1 MDSTAATKWLHENI
15 RDLLRLVPTACE
27 VLSTQDSP
35 LTTLSFALPC
45 VHTHLFHVK
54 YCTTVSANKQYKH
67 KKRGKWAVRKV
78 SWGIHLEEYISALT
92 LFRSCWPMWGCGP
105 QNGNSLCVCWGGRE
119 ALAPHESW
127 GCRIQRQTVASEAFW
142 MAVTTV
148 GASDWSACR
157 EGFGRI
163 PGRGQMPEA
172 S

>member
-1 MDSTAATKWLHENI
+1 MTTWKYQGF
-15 RDLLRLVPTACE
+15 
-27 VLSTQDSP
+27 TQTSSNCMWGSLYP
-35 LTTLSFALPC
+35 GQSSYNTQLCTPMCS
-45 VHTHLFHVK
+45 HSFHVK

-105 QNGNSLCVCWGGRE
+105 QNGNSLCVCGGGRE

-127 GCRIQRQTVASEAFW
+127 GCRIQRQTLASEAFW

-148 GASDWSACR
+148 GASDRSACR